1 MDRSALLLAVARAA
15 SAAALRQDDAIE
27 QRKLDGKRFEVRI
40 RFGCAPPTPPVEAP
54 QVAGARRPATTSP
67 AGPFNVRYDEED
79 RTLRIRA
86 TPDLTLDEKP
96 VKALAGEAVEAVEG
110 FWMYRP
116 WLLTDGCPAVSPPPE
131 PQAATE
137 SAESGQDEPSAASD
151 AAEPSEEEAK
161 VLPERNH
168 RVGLAQFFTKT
179 DPRTGRRDE
188 RPYETTKVLPQD
200 RQPSRQG
207 YNLVLSGRL
216 RNVPVG
222 QVISCRAASL
232 NAPPECI
239 VSAEFDRVWI
249 EDPASKDVIAEW
261 GS

>member
-1 MDRSALLLAVARAA
+1 MDRSSLLLAIARAA
-15 SAAALRQDDAIE
+15 SAAALRQDDATE

-40 RFGCAPPTPPVEAP
+40 RFGCAPPTLPVEPA
-54 QVAGARRPATTSP
+54 QAAGEKRPTLATPT
-67 AGPFNVRYDEED
+67 GPFNVRFDEED

-86 TPDLTLDEKP
+86 TPDLTLDEQP
-96 VKALAGEAVEAVEG
+96 VKAIAGETVEAVEG

-116 WLLTDGCPAVSPPPE
+116 WLLTDGCPVVASPPE
-131 PQAATE
+131 PQTPTE
-137 SAESGQDEPSAASD
+137 SPESGQDEPSRTRDTADASD
-151 AAEPSEEEAK
+151 AELKA
-161 VLPERNH
+161 LPERNH

-200 RQPSRQG
+200 KQPSRQG

-222 QVISCRAASL
+222 RVINCRVASL
-232 NAPPECI
+232 NSPPECI
-239 VSAEFDRVWI
+239 VSAEFDRVWV
-249 EDPASKDVIAEW
+249 EEPGTKEVIAEW
-261 GS
+261 SR